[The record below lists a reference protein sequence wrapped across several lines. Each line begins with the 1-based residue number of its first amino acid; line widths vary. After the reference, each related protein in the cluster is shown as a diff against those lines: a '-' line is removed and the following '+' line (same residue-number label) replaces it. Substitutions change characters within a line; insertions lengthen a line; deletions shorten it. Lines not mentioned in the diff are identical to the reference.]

1 MNVYTY
7 IYTYTH
13 TYIKV
18 CVCKSVHVCISV
30 YVYTRVCIY
39 VCVYTHPVEGREL
52 DDFGILFGESKLE
65 IQTEVKIMVYRVF
78 VTLNLVV
85 DEPAYKNL
93 LDT

>member
-1 MNVYTY
+1 
-7 IYTYTH
+7 
-13 TYIKV
+13 
-18 CVCKSVHVCISV
+18 
-30 YVYTRVCIY
+30 
-39 VCVYTHPVEGREL
+39 VYTHPVEGGEL

-85 DEPAYKNL
+85 DEPAYNNL

>member
-1 MNVYTY
+1 MYTR
-7 IYTYTH
+7 IYTH
-13 TYIKV
+13 THTYVKV

-30 YVYTRVCIY
+30 YEYTRVYLCMY
-39 VCVYTHPVEGREL
+39 VHTHPVEGGEL

-65 IQTEVKIMVYRVF
+65 IKTEVKIMVYRVF

-85 DEPAYKNL
+85 DEPAYNNL